1 MVLGIGGGSR
11 TRTGAACRRPKG
23 TVTEGQWSGRS
34 GGAARVRA
42 ATLPALQRPT
52 RGPDGRMVIRPFSH
66 SAIQPS
72 GHPAIRP
79 ADTTRPWSCPLD
91 RPQQARRMWMRSCPP
106 DGLFF
111 LQRSRLLVSIWFLIE
126 CTAGAPAVGSD
137 VGDSL
142 TTLCRRKREILPRTP
157 AHVALGCAGRIR
169 GVFITSPIHLWKCV
183 GIRRPAC
190 RHDHV
195 LSSANFLGLGSPDA
209 DACLSRRRR
218 PALSPQRYSEVGTW
232 RC

>member
-1 MVLGIGGGSR
+1 MGPGHERGRRVGAPKGPSPR
-11 TRTGAACRRPKG
+11 ASGAADPGARPGSGQLRCRL
-23 TVTEGQWSGRS
+23 VN
-34 GGAARVRA
+34 VRLGDRMA
-42 ATLPALQRPT
+42 EWLD
-52 RGPDGRMVIRPFSH
+52 GHPDGH
-66 SAIQPS
+66 S
-72 GHPAIRP
+72 AIRP

-91 RPQQARRMWMRSCPP
+91 RPQQAGRMWMWMRGCPP

-183 GIRRPAC
+183 AIRRPAC

-195 LSSANFLGLGSPDA
+195 LSFREFPRLGFP
-209 DACLSRRRR
+209 RRRR
-218 PALSPQRYSEVGTW
+218 VPLTTPAARPFPVAVQRGWYLEVLT
-232 RC
+232 R

>member
-1 MVLGIGGGSR
+1 MS
-11 TRTGAACRRPKG
+11 AP
-23 TVTEGQWSGRS
+23 
-34 GGAARVRA
+34 
-42 ATLPALQRPT
+42 QRDRH
-52 RGPDGRMVIRPFSH
+52 RGPVERPIRGRGEGPGSYAAGSSTSDSGTGWPNGH
-66 SAIQPS
+66 PAIQPS
-72 GHPAIRP
+72 GHSAIRP

-106 DGLFF
+106 DSLFF

-183 GIRRPAC
+183 AIRRPAC

>member
-1 MVLGIGGGSR
+1 MRWSWGSAVGPGHER
-11 TRTGAACRRPKG
+11 GRRVGAPKGPSPRASGAADPGARRGSGQLRCRLFNVRLG
-23 TVTEGQWSGRS
+23 DRMAEWS
-34 GGAARVRA
+34 
-42 ATLPALQRPT
+42 
-52 RGPDGRMVIRPFSH
+52 
-66 SAIQPS
+66 S
-72 GHPAIRP
+72 GHSAIRP

-142 TTLCRRKREILPRTP
+142 TTLCRRIREILPRTP

-183 GIRRPAC
+183 AIRRPAC

>member
-1 MVLGIGGGSR
+1 VS
-11 TRTGAACRRPKG
+11 AP
-23 TVTEGQWSGRS
+23 
-34 GGAARVRA
+34 
-42 ATLPALQRPT
+42 QRDRH
-52 RGPDGRMVIRPFSH
+52 RGPVERPIRGRGEGPGSYAAG
-66 SAIQPS
+66 SSTSDS
-72 GHPAIRP
+72 GTGWPNGWMAIRP
-79 ADTTRPWSCPLD
+79 SGPRTRP
-91 RPQQARRMWMRSCPP
+91 ARGRVRWTDHNRLGGCPP

-183 GIRRPAC
+183 AIRRPAC

-195 LSSANFLGLGSPDA
+195 LSSREFPRLGFP
-209 DACLSRRRR
+209 RRRR
-218 PALSPQRYSEVGTW
+218 VPLTTPAARPFPAAVQRGWYLEVLT
-232 RC
+232 R

>member
-1 MVLGIGGGSR
+1 MKRWSWGSAVGPGHER
-11 TRTGAACRRPKG
+11 GRRVGAPKGPSPRASGAADPGARRGSGQLRCRL
-23 TVTEGQWSGRS
+23 VN
-34 GGAARVRA
+34 VR
-42 ATLPALQRPT
+42 L
-52 RGPDGRMVIRPFSH
+52 GDWMVIR
-66 SAIQPS
+66 PS
-72 GHPAIRP
+72 GHPARGHDP
-79 ADTTRPWSCPLD
+79 PVVVSAGPTTTGWED
-91 RPQQARRMWMRSCPP
+91 VDEGGCPP

-183 GIRRPAC
+183 AIRRPAC

-195 LSSANFLGLGSPDA
+195 LSSREFPRLGFP
-209 DACLSRRRR
+209 RRRR
-218 PALSPQRYSEVGTW
+218 VPLTTPAARPFPAAVQRGWYLEVLT
-232 RC
+232 R